1 MKNNRTDTSTARKFG
16 QRLKYLR
23 QMKKMTQ
30 DHMAAELGMSKRQLR
45 RIELGESTP
54 QFSLMEK
61 LCRILDINMLQLFM
75 FQEEAEMPS
84 HKSDVVRSTHSFDS
98 KSIVDPPLVGVWS
111 INRLTRDMQWTPSIY
126 EFLEYSRFSVKPT
139 LKRFLHRVHPHHKQ
153 ELKSFVEAAF
163 SPDYSGKLLIRITAR
178 KSVDRDILLINEPSC
193 TQLDDHNEIRLTILD
208 MTELLEIQNQLLLNK
223 EQLEQTVA
231 VRNQELARAVA
242 DTKQELKLR
251 RKAEKKALENEAHF
265 RFVAESSP
273 VALVTLDKDMNIQYL
288 SRKFVDLF
296 GYDISDISCVEDWVI
311 RAYPDPEFRKQ
322 VLEEWNAVLDR
333 AIADKKGI
341 KPLRYPVVCKD
352 GSMRYIEFR
361 TSSPGDVFVV
371 AFVDITEQMMAR
383 QALQEREALKG
394 LLMNLA
400 TELINI
406 PLQKIDPAI
415 NIMLEKIGLFAGADR
430 VYIFEHD
437 YNRMTT
443 SNTYEW
449 CAPEITPQI
458 CNLQAIPFASHTQ
471 VLETHN
477 KGCVVYVSDV
487 SKMPEDN
494 KLRLILEPQDIKSA
508 LLIPIMKQGINSG
521 FVGFDAVKEKRTFSK
536 DEIDLLRVFAEI
548 IANIMCRRGSEQKLR
563 IREMALYS
571 TDDAVAIA
579 DMQGKIKFVNPAFL
593 NLWGYDYDKDVLGRY
608 APGFHGNVE
617 ESEEIMHQVMK
628 KGKIIQQ
635 DMTARRKDGTI
646 IKVNV
651 TSNLITNDSGKHLGM
666 VGVFRIA

>member
-1 MKNNRTDTSTARKFG
+1 MKNNHTDISTARKFG
-16 QRLKYLR
+16 RRLKYLR

-30 DHMAAELGMSKRQLR
+30 DRMAAELGMSKRQLR

-75 FQEEAEMPS
+75 FQEETEMPTRRP
-84 HKSDVVRSTHSFDS
+84 DAVRPTHSFDAT
-98 KSIVDPPLVGVWS
+98 SIVDPPLVGVWS
-111 INRLTRDMQWTPSIY
+111 INILTGDMKWTPSIY

-139 LKRFLHRVHPHHKQ
+139 LKRFLNRVHPQHKQ

-178 KSVDRDILLINEPSC
+178 KSVERIILLINEPSC
-193 TQLDDHNEIRLTILD
+193 AQIDDHNEIRLIILD

-223 EQLEQTVA
+223 EQLEQTVI
-231 VRNQELARAVA
+231 VKNRELAKAAA

-251 RKAEKKALENEAHF
+251 KKAEKLALENEAHF
-265 RFVAESSP
+265 RFIAENSP
-273 VALVTLDKDMNIQYL
+273 VALVTLDADMNVRYL
-288 SRKFVDLF
+288 SQRFVDLF
-296 GYDISDISCVEDWVI
+296 GYDFGDISCVEDWVS
-311 RAYPDPEFRKQ
+311 RAYPDPELRKQ
-322 VLEEWNAVLDR
+322 VLEEWNEALDR
-333 AIADKKGI
+333 AVSDKKGI

-352 GSMRYIEFR
+352 GSVRYIEFR
-361 TSSPGDVFVV
+361 TSRPGDVFVV
-371 AFVDITEQMMAR
+371 AFIDITEQMMTR

-400 TELINI
+400 TEFINI
-406 PLQKIDPAI
+406 PLQKIDSAI

-437 YNRMTT
+437 YNGMTT

-449 CAPEITPQI
+449 CAPEIIPQI
-458 CNLQAIPFASHTQ
+458 SNLQAVPFASHTE

-477 KGCVVYVSDV
+477 KGCIVYVADV

-494 KLRLILEPQDIKSA
+494 KLRLILEPQGIKSA
-508 LLIPIMKQGINSG
+508 LLIPIMKQGINTG
-521 FVGFDAVKEKRTFSK
+521 FVGFDSVKKKRTFSK
-536 DEIDLLRVFAEI
+536 DERDLLRVFAEI
-548 IANIMCRRGSEQKLR
+548 IANVMCRRRNEQDLR

-571 TDDAVAIA
+571 TEDAVAIA
-579 DMQGKIKFVNPAFL
+579 DMQGTIQFVNPAFL
-593 NLWGYDYDKDVLGRY
+593 NLWGYDCDKDVLGRY
-608 APGFHGNVE
+608 APGFHGNEE
-617 ESEEIMHQVMK
+617 ESQEIMRQVIE
-628 KGKIIQQ
+628 KGKVVQK
-635 DMTARRKDGTI
+635 DMTARREDGTI

-651 TSNLITNDSGKHLGM
+651 TSNLIINASGKPLGM
-666 VGVFRIA
+666 VGVFRVV